1 MVKKKKIAFFDRD
14 GVLNKTLIKHRKPMA
29 PRNINEFKINLQAKE
44 TISYLKSNDY
54 IVIVVTNQP
63 DVGNGLVEKKVV
75 YQMNQRLKS
84 NLLIDD
90 ILVCFHSQKDNCNCR
105 KPRTGLFEMA
115 HKKYNVDKAKSF
127 IIGDRFSDIEAG
139 FNFKI
144 KTILLGNGYSEIQ
157 KIKPD
162 FKILNLTEIKKI
174 I

>member
-1 MVKKKKIAFFDRD
+1 MVKKNKVVFFDRD
-14 GVLNKTLIKHRKPMA
+14 GVLNKSLFENGKPVA
-29 PRNINEFKINLQAKE
+29 PRKIQNFIINPNSKRVIN
-44 TISYLKSNDY
+44 YLKEMGN
-54 IVIVVTNQP
+54 IIIVVTNQP

-75 YQMNQRLKS
+75 DQMNQRLKS

-90 ILVCFHSQKDNCNCR
+90 IFVCFHSQKDNCNCR

-144 KTILLGNGYSEIQ
+144 KTILLGNGYSEIY
-157 KIKPD
+157 KTKPD
-162 FKILNLTEIKKI
+162 FKISNLTEIKKI

>member
-14 GVLNKTLIKHRKPMA
+14 GVLNKTLIKQRKPIA

-44 TISYLKSNDY
+44 IISYLKSNDY

-63 DVGNGLVEKKVV
+63 DIGNGLVEKKVV

-90 ILVCFHSQKDNCNCR
+90 IFVCFHSQKDNCNCR
-105 KPRTGLFEMA
+105 KPRTGLFEKA
-115 HKKYNVDKAKSF
+115 LKKYNVDKAKSF

-144 KTILLGNGYSEIQ
+144 KTILLGNGYSESH

-162 FKILNLTEIKKI
+162 FKILNLKEIKKI

>member
-1 MVKKKKIAFFDRD
+1 M
-14 GVLNKTLIKHRKPMA
+14 
-29 PRNINEFKINLQAKE
+29 QAKE
-44 TISYLKSNDY
+44 IISYLKSNDY

-63 DVGNGLVEKKVV
+63 DIGNGLVEKVV

-90 ILVCFHSQKDNCNCR
+90 IFVCFHSQKDNCNCR

-162 FKILNLTEIKKI
+162 FKILNLKEIKKI